1 MKKKKNVMY
10 RKSVS
15 LLAATAMTAV
25 LMTGQIY
32 PVAAWGQN
40 TETRLEKSSLIP
52 DNITIDQPVALSEVT
67 LPKSDYGT
75 LSWAD
80 DSYIPDKRVQ
90 TCEVVFKPAADVDL
104 SYISGW
110 DSEKK
115 VVKGKITVVVSSI
128 EESSED
134 QPSDTAADVETGD
147 ESSEASV
154 PDGTTSDNKDTDIK
168 SDDAAVTGENQ
179 QNDSETSGKTED
191 QTENAGNKQNS
202 EADKKEETTEST
214 PASDEAKSE
223 DSTEAAD
230 EITAPAEKTEAAAP
244 AVEETAD
251 SEDIQEK
258 AAEES
263 KTDTSLDTAAE
274 ESKAD
279 ISSDT
284 AADSIESTNSD
295 NSEAAASDNVQTA
308 DSSED
313 TGKLNETFGA
323 VMPGATI
330 LDGTGN
336 SVKNENTEEKKDTAD
351 TTNTTEVKDTTDPIE
366 DDQKNIFDNPLDFT
380 TADTRPATAEDDL
393 TEEEQAARAAQNHSC
408 EGISVSGIDLPWYV
422 QFQVTSGENY
432 EFKNEDNATIFQSY
446 EFKLWD
452 LKNNTEYE
460 IPDGQYVSVTIPVKE
475 GYKYSIEHL
484 LDNGATET
492 IIPSVNGST
501 MVFST
506 HSFSPFGIAGFRP
519 IVGEDIANGAYGDGS
534 TPTPTP
540 TVTISGTPT
549 PSPSVTGTGTN
560 GTNESGTGKTDSNS
574 GNETGGN
581 TGDSNGNSN
590 GNTNGSSNGTSG
602 TETGGSSSGT
612 GSSDDSDN
620 SGTSNT
626 PGAASDG
633 TVNSGTTDGSSSNG
647 TGSSTNAGQT
657 AGNTTGNTANI
668 SNGNNG
674 QSQTSN
680 AVKTGD
686 NTMILPFVILVIA
699 AAAVIIIVIVVR
711 KKKR

>member
-15 LLAATAMTAV
+15 LLAAAAMTAV
-25 LMTGQIY
+25 LMTGQGY
-32 PVAAWGQN
+32 PVVAWGQN

-52 DNITIDQPVALSEVT
+52 ENITIDQPVALSEVA

-154 PDGTTSDNKDTDIK
+154 PDDTTSDNKDTDIK
-168 SDDAAVTGENQ
+168 SDDEAVPGENQ

-191 QTENAGNKQNS
+191 QTENAENKQNS
-202 EADKKEETTEST
+202 EADKKEETIEST
-214 PASDEAKSE
+214 PASNEAKSE
-223 DSTEAAD
+223 DNTEAAAG
-230 EITAPAEKTEAAAP
+230 ITTPAEKTEVAAP
-244 AVEETAD
+244 AMEETVD
-251 SEDIQEK
+251 SEDIQEE

-263 KTDTSLDTAAE
+263 KADTSSDTAAE

-279 ISSDT
+279 TGSDT

-295 NSEAAASDNVQTA
+295 NGEDAASDNVQTA
-308 DSSED
+308 DSSDD
-313 TGKLNETFGA
+313 TGKLNETFGE

-330 LDGTGN
+330 LDGTGD
-336 SVKNENTEEKKDTAD
+336 SGKNENTEEKKDTTD
-351 TTNTTEVKDTTDPIE
+351 TTDTTDVKDTTDPTE

-432 EFKNEDNATIFQSY
+432 EFKNEDKATIFQSY

-475 GYKYSIEHL
+475 GYEYSIEHL
-484 LDNGATET
+484 LANGATET
-492 IIPSVNGST
+492 IVPSVNGST

-519 IVGEDIANGAYGDGS
+519 IIGDEIANGAYGDNG

-549 PSPSVTGTGTN
+549 PSPSVTGTAGAGTGGTSGTTGTN
-560 GTNESGTGKTDSNS
+560 GTTGTGTDGTAGTGTDSSNGGSASSTIGTADNS
-574 GNETGGN
+574 GNTSTSGN
-581 TGDSNGNSN
+581 TGNTSDANSTSGNSGNSSTGTGGTSSANGSSSSNGNSQ
-590 GNTNGSSNGTSG
+590 
-602 TETGGSSSGT
+602 
-612 GSSDDSDN
+612 SSDS
-620 SGTSNT
+620 
-626 PGAASDG
+626 
-633 TVNSGTTDGSSSNG
+633 
-647 TGSSTNAGQT
+647 
-657 AGNTTGNTANI
+657 TAN
-668 SNGNNG
+668 NNG

-686 NTMILPFVILVIA
+686 ETTVLPFVLLLMTA
-699 AAAVIIIVIVVR
+699 AGMVAAVFGIRR
-711 KKKR
+711 KENE

>member
-15 LLAATAMTAV
+15 LLAAAAMTAV
-25 LMTGQIY
+25 LMTGQVY
-32 PVAAWGQN
+32 PVLAEIGNIEAN
-40 TETRLEKSSLIP
+40 LETSSLIP
-52 DNITIDQPVALSEVT
+52 DNVTIDQPAALSQVA

-80 DSYIPDKRVQ
+80 GTFVPDKRVQ
-90 TCEVVFKPAADVDL
+90 ACEVIFKPAENVDL
-104 SYISGW
+104 SYLPGW
-110 DSEKK
+110 DAQKK
-115 VVKGKITVVVSSI
+115 VVKGTVNVVVSSL
-128 EESSED
+128 E
-134 QPSDTAADVETGD
+134 DTAD
-147 ESSEASV
+147 
-154 PDGTTSDNKDTDIK
+154 DTQ
-168 SDDAAVTGENQ
+168 A
-179 QNDSETSGKTED
+179 
-191 QTENAGNKQNS
+191 
-202 EADKKEETTEST
+202 
-214 PASDEAKSE
+214 
-223 DSTEAAD
+223 
-230 EITAPAEKTEAAAP
+230 
-244 AVEETAD
+244 
-251 SEDIQEK
+251 
-258 AAEES
+258 
-263 KTDTSLDTAAE
+263 
-274 ESKAD
+274 
-279 ISSDT
+279 SSDT
-284 AADSIESTNSD
+284 AETPSAGESQENGSSD
-295 NSEAAASDNVQTA
+295 TQAPAENAGENQNPEEAAPAETPTETPAETPSQEPAAENPDVPAASDST
-308 DSSED
+308 ED
-313 TGKLNETFGA
+313 TGNSDKADQPENADTAEEAGNTADDLLKDAPVTEAPSAADAILPDETEADNALTAASGEETKEDTSAKITEAAEEDSTPDQAEEPAASEVPAEDTAQNESAGGMLNDKFGA
-323 VMPGATI
+323 LMPGATV
-330 LDGTGN
+330 LDEVEP
-336 SVKNENTEEKKDTAD
+336 SENTDEATEEDTSSD
-351 TTNTTEVKDTTDPIE
+351 E
-366 DDQKNIFDNPLDFT
+366 KNIFDNPADFT
-380 TADTRPATAEDDL
+380 VSDTRPNTAEDDL
-393 TEEEQAARAAQNHSC
+393 TEEEQAARAAENHTC
-408 EGISVSGIDLPWYV
+408 EGITVSGIDLPWYV
-422 QFQVTSGENY
+422 QFQVESGESY
-432 EFKNEDNATIFQSY
+432 EFKNEEKANIFQSY

-492 IIPSVNGST
+492 IIPSVNGNT

-549 PSPSVTGTGTN
+549 PSPSVTGAGTN
-560 GTNESGTGKTDSNS
+560 GTNGSGTGKTDSNS

-581 TGDSNGNSN
+581 TGDSNGISN

-602 TETGGSSSGT
+602 TGNGGSSSGT
-612 GSSDDSDN
+612 GSSDGSDN

-626 PGAASDG
+626 PGVASDG
-633 TVNSGTTDGSSSNG
+633 TINSGTTDGSASNG

-657 AGNTTGNTANI
+657 AGNTTGNTAGNTAAT

-699 AAAVIIIVIVVR
+699 AAAVIIIVIIVR